1 MRMFPERADGG
12 TRRFLALAVVLSLL
26 VHAGG
31 AAFAQWWWPGVARAI
46 ARVMPQP
53 TPTPEIVALSDAI
66 TIEKRTVPRE
76 SHRSRTSHPQRAQPH
91 PQSRVVAQLSAVERV
106 PVPTLAPVPTAAP
119 TIAPTAVPAPALH
132 QHQHATIRR
141 VIAAAPRVRPTLEP
155 TVVPRTTARTSTKAD
170 FTQQV
175 QAYQAQWSRTIADA
189 QRSLTDVPPQH
200 RPPARMPNMRPYEA
214 IMAGTP
220 AQFLSAFQGDCVSL
234 QGPMPD
240 GPARA
245 YYLRCFIRYND
256 GYFENVSFPWVYVFA
271 PRRDPFDLRVNP
283 DGKMTFPPQAPPAGF
298 VLPAHFA
305 LSRAVCAFFKAQCA
319 ELIRR
324 ETENGGQPVTDAP

>member
-1 MRMFPERADGG
+1 MFPERADRG

-31 AAFAQWWWPGVARAI
+31 AAAARWWWPGVARA
-46 ARVMPQP
+46 MPHA
-53 TPTPEIVALSDAI
+53 TPTPEIVALSDAV

-76 SHRSRTSHPQRAQPH
+76 SHRSRQARSQRAQPQ
-91 PQSRVVAQLSAVERV
+91 PRAAAQRPVPARV
-106 PVPTLAPVPTAAP
+106 PVPTVAPLPTAAP
-119 TIAPTAVPAPALH
+119 TVSPTMLPTSEPTFRPRD
-132 QHQHATIRR
+132 HATIRR
-141 VIAAAPRVRPTLEP
+141 AIAMAPRARPTIEP
-155 TVVPRTTARTSTKAD
+155 TVAPRTPARTSAKSD

-189 QRSLTDVPPQH
+189 QRSLADVPAQH
-200 RPPARMPNMRPYEA
+200 RPPARMPNTRPYEA

-240 GPARA
+240 GPLRA

-256 GYFENVSFPWVYVFA
+256 GYFENVSFPWVYVFP

-283 DGKMTFPPQAPPAGF
+283 DGKMTFPPQAPPPGF
-298 VLPAHFA
+298 ALPAHFA

-319 ELIRR
+319 DLIQR
-324 ETENGGQPVTDAP
+324 ETENGGQPVTDSP